1 MVNDAWLFL
10 ITGSCEKGVRHNSPG
25 GHRIP
30 PPWAHSIPV
39 GKNTMIDCFL
49 QIPLCEPKFKQLV
62 TCDALATSTE
72 TRPALGGML
81 ACREAWPAG
90 NFLR

>member
-1 MVNDAWLFL
+1 MRV
-10 ITGSCEKGVRHNSPG
+10 C
-25 GHRIP
+25 
-30 PPWAHSIPV
+30 SIPV
-39 GKNTMIDCFL
+39 GKRTLIHTL
-49 QIPLCEPKFKQLV
+49 QIAYASGNLKQYV
-62 TCDALATSTE
+62 TCDALAPSTE